1 MNQVPENYI
10 LVKNQIYYTLRFYFP
25 HLSLLAQPVNIL
37 YLLTGYEGNSK
48 ITDPEIPTIARGEI
62 VGIEG
67 SIHLLFPEYLVIK
80 CLIIPK

>member
-1 MNQVPENYI
+1 MNQEPENYI

-48 ITDPEIPTIARGEI
+48 IIDPAIPTNARGEDEFNSWYR
-62 VGIEG
+62 GINT
-67 SIHLLFPEYLVIK
+67 LT
-80 CLIIPK
+80 IPRIFSY